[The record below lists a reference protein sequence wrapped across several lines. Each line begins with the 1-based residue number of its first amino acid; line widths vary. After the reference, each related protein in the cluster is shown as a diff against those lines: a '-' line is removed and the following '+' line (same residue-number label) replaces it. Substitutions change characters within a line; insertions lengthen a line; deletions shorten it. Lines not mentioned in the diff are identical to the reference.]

1 MGGSGSVPFDVFL
14 AWWDRTTRERDWVP
28 ANGESSRQAGAWL
41 REFLA
46 DRRGS
51 PGPVAVVT
59 HGGVTVDLLRDLL
72 GDEAV
77 PSRVLEAGISPCAVT
92 SLDDLAVVTVA
103 STTHLG

>member
-1 MGGSGSVPFDVFL
+1 
-14 AWWDRTTRERDWVP
+14 
-28 ANGESSRQAGAWL
+28 
-41 REFLA
+41 
-46 DRRGS
+46 
-51 PGPVAVVT
+51 VVT